1 MSHIRNIQNQYAAE
15 LGPLLDD
22 CPKAV
27 LAAVAVSLLSGG
39 GDRLELVALQL
50 AAEWSTL
57 YENGIVPQKP
67 RKVARALLK
76 AGEP

>member
-1 MSHIRNIQNQYAAE
+1 MTAPRGSWPRSRYRSS
-15 LGPLLDD
+15 P
-22 CPKAV
+22 
-27 LAAVAVSLLSGG
+27 GG